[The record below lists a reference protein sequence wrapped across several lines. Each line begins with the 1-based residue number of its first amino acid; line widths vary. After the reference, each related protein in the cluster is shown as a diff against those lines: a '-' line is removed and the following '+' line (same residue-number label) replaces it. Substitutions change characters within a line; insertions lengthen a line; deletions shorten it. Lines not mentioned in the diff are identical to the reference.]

1 MSKHL
6 EKLKDIELFE
16 GKTLDEIFQVI
27 YEMSIEQQK
36 EAMSAFKKLN
46 EFVQDTEDAFMLGDK
61 GAPYLGNAH
70 KATDNLIKM
79 VTASHKLINKEEE
92 AENQNIS
99 SADILSVL
107 DSQGIAPSRFVD
119 NDDDDVVEEPKKDE
133 NVFPTLKKKSQ
144 Q

>member
-27 YEMSIEQQK
+27 YDMSIEQQK

-61 GAPYLGNAH
+61 GAPYLDNAH
-70 KATDNLIKM
+70 KATDHLIKM

-92 AENQNIS
+92 SENQNIS
-99 SADILSVL
+99 SADIFSVL

-119 NDDDDVVEEPKKDE
+119 NDDDEVVEDSKIDE

>member
-27 YEMSIEQQK
+27 YDMSIEQQK

-61 GAPYLGNAH
+61 GAPYLDNAH

-119 NDDDDVVEEPKKDE
+119 NDDDEVVEDPKIDD

>member
-27 YEMSIEQQK
+27 YDMSIEQQK

-61 GAPYLGNAH
+61 GAPYLDNAH

-133 NVFPTLKKKSQ
+133 NLFPTLKKKSQ

>member
-27 YEMSIEQQK
+27 YDMSIEQQK

-61 GAPYLGNAH
+61 GAPYLDNAH

-119 NDDDDVVEEPKKDE
+119 NDDDKVVEEPKKDE

>member
-27 YEMSIEQQK
+27 YDMSIEQQK

-61 GAPYLGNAH
+61 GAPYLDNAH

-119 NDDDDVVEEPKKDE
+119 SDDDDVVEEPKKDE

>member
-27 YEMSIEQQK
+27 YDMSIEQQK

-61 GAPYLGNAH
+61 GAPYLDNAH

-119 NDDDDVVEEPKKDE
+119 NDDDGVVEETKTDE

>member
-27 YEMSIEQQK
+27 YDMSIEQQK

-61 GAPYLGNAH
+61 GAPYLDNAH

-119 NDDDDVVEEPKKDE
+119 NDDDEVVEDSKIDQ

>member
-27 YEMSIEQQK
+27 YDMSIEQQK

-61 GAPYLGNAH
+61 GAPYLDNAH

>member
-61 GAPYLGNAH
+61 GAPYLDNAH

-107 DSQGIAPSRFVD
+107 DSQGIAPSRFVH
-119 NDDDDVVEEPKKDE
+119 NDDNKVVEEPEKDE

>member
-61 GAPYLGNAH
+61 GAPYLDNAH

>member
-27 YEMSIEQQK
+27 YDMSIEQQK

-61 GAPYLGNAH
+61 GAPYLDNAH

-119 NDDDDVVEEPKKDE
+119 NDDDEIVEDSKIDD

>member
-27 YEMSIEQQK
+27 YDMSIEQQK

-61 GAPYLGNAH
+61 GAPYLDNAH

-92 AENQNIS
+92 DENQNIS

-119 NDDDDVVEEPKKDE
+119 NDDDEVVEDSKIDE

>member
-27 YEMSIEQQK
+27 YDMSIEQQK
-36 EAMSAFKKLN
+36 EAMSAFKKMT

-61 GAPYLGNAH
+61 GAPYLDNAH

-119 NDDDDVVEEPKKDE
+119 NDDDEVVEDSKIDE

>member
-27 YEMSIEQQK
+27 YDMSIEQQK

-61 GAPYLGNAH
+61 GAPYLDNAH

-119 NDDDDVVEEPKKDE
+119 SDDNEVVEEPKQDD

>member
-27 YEMSIEQQK
+27 YDMSIEQQK

-61 GAPYLGNAH
+61 GAPYLDNAH

-99 SADILSVL
+99 SADILSVFRTT
-107 DSQGIAPSRFVD
+107 IEPS
-119 NDDDDVVEEPKKDE
+119 EY
-133 NVFPTLKKKSQ
+133 LGS
-144 Q
+144 

>member
-27 YEMSIEQQK
+27 YDMSIEQRK

-61 GAPYLGNAH
+61 GAPYLDNAH

-119 NDDDDVVEEPKKDE
+119 NDDDEVVEDSKIDD

>member
-1 MSKHL
+1 MIKHL

-27 YEMSIEQQK
+27 YDMSIEQQK
-36 EAMSAFKKLN
+36 EAMSAFKKMN

-61 GAPYLGNAH
+61 GAPYLDNAH

-119 NDDDDVVEEPKKDE
+119 NDDDEVVEDSKIDD

>member
-27 YEMSIEQQK
+27 YDMSIEQQK

-61 GAPYLGNAH
+61 GAPYLDNAH

-79 VTASHKLINKEEE
+79 VTASHKLINKEDE

-119 NDDDDVVEEPKKDE
+119 NDDDEVVEEPKKDE

>member
-27 YEMSIEQQK
+27 YDMSIEQQK

-46 EFVQDTEDAFMLGDK
+46 EFVQDTEDAFILGDK
-61 GAPYLGNAH
+61 GAPYLDNAH

-119 NDDDDVVEEPKKDE
+119 NDDDEVVEDSKIDE

>member
-1 MSKHL
+1 
-6 EKLKDIELFE
+6 
-16 GKTLDEIFQVI
+16 
-27 YEMSIEQQK
+27 MSIEQQK

-61 GAPYLGNAH
+61 GAPYLDNAH
-70 KATDNLIKM
+70 KATDNSIKM

-119 NDDDDVVEEPKKDE
+119 NDDDEVVEDSKIDD

>member
-27 YEMSIEQQK
+27 YDMSIEQQK

-61 GAPYLGNAH
+61 GAPYLDNAH

-119 NDDDDVVEEPKKDE
+119 NDDDEVVEDSKIDD
-133 NVFPTLKKKSQ
+133 NVFPTLKKNSQ

>member
-16 GKTLDEIFQVI
+16 GKTLEEIFQVI
-27 YEMSIEQQK
+27 YDMSIEQQK

-61 GAPYLGNAH
+61 GAPYLDNAH

-119 NDDDDVVEEPKKDE
+119 NDDDEVVEDSKIDE

>member
-27 YEMSIEQQK
+27 YDMSIEQQK

-61 GAPYLGNAH
+61 GAPYLDNAH

-92 AENQNIS
+92 VDNQNIS

-119 NDDDDVVEEPKKDE
+119 NDDDKVVEEPKKDE

>member
-27 YEMSIEQQK
+27 YDMSIEQQK

-61 GAPYLGNAH
+61 GAPYLDNAH

-79 VTASHKLINKEEE
+79 VTASHTLINKEEE

-119 NDDDDVVEEPKKDE
+119 NDDDEVVEDSKIDE

>member
-27 YEMSIEQQK
+27 YDMSIEQQK

-61 GAPYLGNAH
+61 GAPYLDNAH

-119 NDDDDVVEEPKKDE
+119 SDDDEVVEEPKQDD

>member
-61 GAPYLGNAH
+61 GAPYLDNAH
-70 KATDNLIKM
+70 KATDNFIKM

>member
-27 YEMSIEQQK
+27 YDMSIEQQK

-61 GAPYLGNAH
+61 GAPYLDNAH

-119 NDDDDVVEEPKKDE
+119 SDDNEVVEEPKQDE

>member
-27 YEMSIEQQK
+27 YDMSIEQQK

-61 GAPYLGNAH
+61 GAPYLDNAH

-119 NDDDDVVEEPKKDE
+119 NDDDEVVEDSKIDD
-133 NVFPTLKKKSQ
+133 NVFPSLKKKSQ

>member
-27 YEMSIEQQK
+27 YDMSIEQQK
-36 EAMSAFKKLN
+36 EAMSAFKKMN

-61 GAPYLGNAH
+61 GAPYLDNAH

-119 NDDDDVVEEPKKDE
+119 SDDDDVVEEPKKDE

>member
-27 YEMSIEQQK
+27 YDMSIEQQK

-61 GAPYLGNAH
+61 GAPYLDNAH

-92 AENQNIS
+92 ADNQNIS

-119 NDDDDVVEEPKKDE
+119 NDDDKVVEEPKKDE

>member
-27 YEMSIEQQK
+27 YDMSIEQQK

-61 GAPYLGNAH
+61 GAPYLDNAH

-119 NDDDDVVEEPKKDE
+119 NDDDKVVEDSKIDD

>member
-27 YEMSIEQQK
+27 YDMSIEQQK

-61 GAPYLGNAH
+61 GAPYLDNAH

-119 NDDDDVVEEPKKDE
+119 SDGDEVVEDSKIDD

>member
-27 YEMSIEQQK
+27 YDRSIEQQK

-61 GAPYLGNAH
+61 GAPYLDNAH

-119 NDDDDVVEEPKKDE
+119 NDDDEVVEDSKIDE

>member
-27 YEMSIEQQK
+27 YDMSIEQQK

-61 GAPYLGNAH
+61 GAPYLDNAH

-119 NDDDDVVEEPKKDE
+119 NDDDEVVEDSKIDE

>member
-27 YEMSIEQQK
+27 YDMSIEQQK

-61 GAPYLGNAH
+61 GAPYLDNAH

-119 NDDDDVVEEPKKDE
+119 NDDDEVVEEPKKDE
-133 NVFPTLKKKSQ
+133 NMFPTLKKKSQ

>member
-27 YEMSIEQQK
+27 YDMSIEQQK

-61 GAPYLGNAH
+61 GAPYLDNAH

-79 VTASHKLINKEEE
+79 VTASHNLINKEEE
-92 AENQNIS
+92 AENQIIS

-119 NDDDDVVEEPKKDE
+119 SDDDDVVEEPKKDE

>member
-27 YEMSIEQQK
+27 YDMSIEQQK

-61 GAPYLGNAH
+61 GAPYLDNAH

-107 DSQGIAPSRFVD
+107 DSQGIAPSRFID
-119 NDDDDVVEEPKKDE
+119 NDDDEVVEEPKKDE

>member
-27 YEMSIEQQK
+27 YDMSIEQQK

-61 GAPYLGNAH
+61 GAPYLDNAH

-119 NDDDDVVEEPKKDE
+119 NDDNKVVEEPEKDE

>member
-27 YEMSIEQQK
+27 YDMSIEQQK

-61 GAPYLGNAH
+61 GAPYLDNAH

-119 NDDDDVVEEPKKDE
+119 NDDDEVVEEPKTDQ

>member
-27 YEMSIEQQK
+27 YDMSIEQQK

-61 GAPYLGNAH
+61 GAPYLDNAH

-119 NDDDDVVEEPKKDE
+119 NDDDEVVEDSKIDE

-144 Q
+144 H